1 MTVAVIGLGR
11 MGSAFA
17 ERLLSAG
24 HGVSVWNRTAGRA
37 APLEERGARIMGT
50 ADDIGDDCDAI
61 FLCLADDHSTLEV
74 AAPQGDARPRWAQP
88 LVVNTGTV
96 APEVVTVLARTY
108 GDRFVDTPILGA
120 PQAVRSGAASFIVG
134 GPAPARAA
142 LAPIWKSFAGAH
154 DVGDRPETAAC
165 VKLLNNQMLLV
176 QLAAI
181 AETVR
186 AGRAAGIDD
195 ATSAEIL
202 RGSPMVAPALRNR
215 IDVLFDPDHVGW
227 FTSAQAAKDVA
238 LALGL
243 TEGEPPLPVTE
254 AARDAYRRV
263 AQDGWNTQDAAAV
276 VEYGRRPP

>member
-263 AQDGWNTQDAAAV
+263 AQDGNTQDAAAV